1 LFVPTQA
8 AGGDAAEAGGE
19 AGGRG
24 DGLVTSVVAIEEAGG
39 EVAEVR
45 ALGYVRVKAG
55 VRAGDI
61 VMARGEGLPEEGVE
75 ARVCDLPFASH
86 EVNDTR
92 THTHTVTHTHTHT
105 HTNTHK
111 YTHIHVHTYTYVC
124 VHIYTIYIYIDTYT
138 YTYTYTH
145 TRTYTHTHVCIYT
158 HVCVCACVCMRNSA
172 CVT

>member
-1 LFVPTQA
+1 MSALAEVAHVLDVSPFTA
-8 AGGDAAEAGGE
+8 MHSLRWLGDNLMAGGDAAEAGGE

-75 ARVCDLPFASH
+75 ARVCDLPFA
-86 EVNDTR
+86 
-92 THTHTVTHTHTHT
+92 
-105 HTNTHK
+105 
-111 YTHIHVHTYTYVC
+111 
-124 VHIYTIYIYIDTYT
+124 
-138 YTYTYTH
+138 
-145 TRTYTHTHVCIYT
+145 
-158 HVCVCACVCMRNSA
+158 
-172 CVT
+172 